1 MSRIVA
7 AEADFV
13 TFRLVEGYR
22 IAGRHFTSADN
33 ILLKLVASDGHIGY
47 GCGAP
52 SEEVTGETPQETLRA
67 LQDALIPLAKEA
79 DGADTRAVMERAAA
93 AVPAAPAARAAL
105 DMALLDLDAR
115 RAGMPLARFLGSSRT
130 RLDTSIT
137 LGIEKDVPSALAHA
151 RRRVAEGF
159 RILKIKVGE
168 DWEFDLELVRALR
181 KALGPRIV
189 IRADG
194 NEGYDERS
202 AASFLRGAAD
212 LDLELLEQPVPRRD
226 LDAMTRLAGLTQVP
240 IMADEALQTLADA
253 ERLIAAR
260 AATLFN
266 IKLMKTGGV
275 LAGLAIARRA
285 AAAQVGVMVGC
296 NDESRIAIAAG
307 LHLALAAEAATR
319 ADLDGHLDLQDDV
332 ARGGLR
338 LRDGVLEISGDP
350 GLGVDA
356 DF

>member
-13 TFRLVEGYR
+13 TFKLVEGYR

-33 ILLKLVASDGHIGY
+33 VLLKLVASDGHIGY

-52 SEEVTGETPQETLRA
+52 SEEVTGENPRETLRA
-67 LQDALIPLAKEA
+67 LTDALIPLAKEA
-79 DGADTRAVMERAAA
+79 DGSDTRAIMQRAAA

-115 RAGMPLARFLGSSRT
+115 RAGQPLARYLGSSRT
-130 RLDTSIT
+130 RLGTSIT
-137 LGIEKDVPSALAHA
+137 LGIENDIAPALAHA
-151 RRRVAEGF
+151 KRRIAEGF

-168 DWEFDLELVRALR
+168 DWVFDLRLVRTLR
-181 KALGPRIV
+181 EALGPDIV

-194 NEGYDERS
+194 NEGYDEK
-202 AASFLRGAAD
+202 AASAFLAGAAP
-212 LDLELLEQPVPRRD
+212 LGLELLEQPVRRED
-226 LDAMTRLAGLTQVP
+226 LGAMARLAALTPVP
-240 IMADEALQTLADA
+240 IMADEPLQSEADA

-260 AATLFN
+260 AGTLFN
-266 IKLMKTGGV
+266 IKLMKSGGV

-285 AAAQVGVMVGC
+285 HAARLGVMVGC
-296 NDESRIAIAAG
+296 NDESRISIAAG

-338 LRDGVLEISGDP
+338 LRDGALEITGEP